1 MLKSF
6 LVSKGP
12 GVPRLLP
19 PFSRLGGIKSLN
31 VSELFPLQGAGR
43 EAARGLQLQ
52 ALQTSIS
59 C

>member
-31 VSELFPLQGAGR
+31 VSELFPLQGDGR
-43 EAARGLQLQ
+43 EAARGQKL
-52 ALQTSIS
+52 
-59 C
+59 

>member
-1 MLKSF
+1 MLKSI

-31 VSELFPLQGAGR
+31 VSELFPLQGDGR
-43 EAARGLQLQ
+43 EAARGQKL
-52 ALQTSIS
+52 
-59 C
+59 